1 MALASGSGRAAV
13 AVLRLSGPGCGAA
26 LDRLCGRPPPRRAS
40 LRTLREG
47 RAEPDGPG
55 AAGGPSGGVLA
66 ARAPAGGTPDHGAPD
81 GVAADEGTPDGGV
94 LDRALVLWMPG
105 PGSYTG
111 EDCAELHLHGG
122 VAVVAA
128 VTSALARLGVR
139 PAEPGEFTR
148 RAVLAG
154 RMDLLAAEGVAD
166 LVAAQGE
173 AQRRQALRQMQ
184 GGLGRRLAGWAE
196 RLRVVLAQQEALI
209 DFPDEDLPPEV
220 EALLLAELAALAREM
235 RQGLADGVAGER
247 VRDGLVVAVAGAPD
261 VGKSSLVNALAERE
275 VAIVA
280 AGPGTTRDVLE
291 VVLDVGGVQVALLD
305 TAGLRE
311 TADPVEAEGVR
322 RARARAA
329 SADLVIVVRDA
340 TAPGPDGAGEANSGG
355 AGSGGAKSGGAKSG
369 EANSGGAGSG
379 GAKSGGAKSGGAKS
393 GGADDVAG
401 GRGPPAI
408 AVLNKADL
416 APGGEDGGG
425 LRVSARTGLGVAALR
440 ARLAEEVGRL
450 VATRGAPLTRARHRA
465 ALAEAAAALERAEAV
480 AWPELRGEEL
490 RLALQAVGR
499 ITGAVDTEALLD
511 TVFSRFCIGK

>member
-1 MALASGSGRAAV
+1 MSASDTIMAVASGSGQAAV

-26 LDRLCGRPPPRRAS
+26 LDRLCGRPAPRRAS
-40 LRTLREG
+40 LRTLREPSREDG
-47 RAEPDGPG
+47 RAAGHEDGRQAGHENGHEDGHEDGHQAGREAGREDGRQDG
-55 AAGGPSGGVLA
+55 AGW
-66 ARAPAGGTPDHGAPD
+66 GA
-81 GVAADEGTPDGGV
+81 GV

-128 VTSALARLGVR
+128 VAAALARLGVR
-139 PAEPGEFTR
+139 PAEAGEFTR

-166 LVAAQGE
+166 LVAASGE
-173 AQRRQALRQMQ
+173 AQRRQALRQME

-196 RLRVVLAQQEALI
+196 RLRGVLAQQEALI

-220 EALLLAELAALAREM
+220 EALLLAEMRALAAEM

-247 VRDGLVVAVAGAPD
+247 VRDGVVVAVAGPPD

-291 VVLDVGGVQVALLD
+291 VALDVGGVRVALLD
-305 TAGLRE
+305 TAGLRD

-329 SADLVIVVRDA
+329 AADLVILVRDA
-340 TAPGPDGAGEANSGG
+340 GAAGPDEAADLPGPP
-355 AGSGGAKSGGAKSG
+355 
-369 EANSGGAGSG
+369 
-379 GAKSGGAKSGGAKS
+379 
-393 GGADDVAG
+393 VP
-401 GRGPPAI
+401 GPPVI
-408 AVLNKADL
+408 VVLNKADL
-416 APGGEDGGG
+416 GPGEAAGGG

-440 ARLAEEVGRL
+440 ARLADEVGRL
-450 VATRGAPLTRARHRA
+450 VATGGVPLTRARHRA
-465 ALAEAAAALERAEAV
+465 ALGEAVAALGRAEAV

-490 RLALQAVGR
+490 RLALRAVGR
-499 ITGAVDTEALLD
+499 ITGAVDVEALLD